1 MRTFNHH
8 RALEHRFVCFA
19 RELTN
24 VFPDLDLRFN
34 LQGGTTKLR
43 YLAADLSPEIF
54 EADIAAQKIDT
65 VIGEAILN
73 IKQIARLFD
82 A

>member
-1 MRTFNHH
+1 MRILNNPQ
-8 RALEHRFVCFA
+8 ALEHRFVCFA

-24 VFPDLDLRFN
+24 VFPDFDLRFN
-34 LQGGTTKLR
+34 LQDGTTKLR
-43 YLAADLSPEIF
+43 YLVADLSPEIF
-54 EADIAAQKIDT
+54 EADIASQKIDA